1 MHNELFTIGPVTIY
15 GYGLMIGIGIIAAL
29 FVATHRAGK
38 YQLSEDTILGITI
51 CAVLFGF
58 LGAKLL
64 YCIILWESF
73 IKDPL
78 SVLGR
83 NGFVVFGGIIG
94 GSLAAWVYCR
104 IKKAKFLDYFDHI
117 MPSIAIA
124 QAFGR
129 IGCFLAGCCYGR
141 ETDSFLG
148 IAFTNSHF
156 APNGVKLLPTQLF
169 SSAGDFLLAAILI
182 WYAGRKK
189 HSGTVGALY
198 LILYS
203 IGRFI
208 IECMR
213 ADERGS
219 VLGLSTSQFISVFTL
234 LFGLILFVVFS
245 KKTEK
250 E

>member
-1 MHNELFTIGPVTIY
+1 M
-15 GYGLMIGIGIIAAL
+15 
-29 FVATHRAGK
+29 
-38 YQLSEDTILGITI
+38 
-51 CAVLFGF
+51 
-58 LGAKLL
+58 
-64 YCIILWESF
+64 
-73 IKDPL
+73 
-78 SVLGR
+78 
-83 NGFVVFGGIIG
+83 
-94 GSLAAWVYCR
+94 
-104 IKKAKFLDYFDHI
+104 
-117 MPSIAIA
+117 
-124 QAFGR
+124 
-129 IGCFLAGCCYGR
+129 
-141 ETDSFLG
+141 
-148 IAFTNSHF
+148 
-156 APNGVKLLPTQLF
+156 KLLPTQLF